1 MCIISV
7 GKPSLFL
14 SPRGNQS
21 HVETWG
27 KWKYA
32 PTNPWL
38 TMRWYGRGWGWKSN
52 IGPFHEL
59 MRGVRAG
66 LYYCSGWCSV
76 PMEWAVP
83 IYQEPGLNLASSPI
97 YHNTST
103 NLFGK
108 WEWSAL
114 SNAYLSPP
122 ICKLYRFTMHS
133 LLQGHSFWKNMNIR
147 GNPKTSRPD
156 IYKRVQCGIIYQFVS
171 SL

>member
-1 MCIISV
+1 MLKLGGSENTPPPIHDWQWGDMEEDGV
-7 GKPSLFL
+7 GKATLNHF
-14 SPRGNQS
+14 
-21 HVETWG
+21 
-27 KWKYA
+27 
-32 PTNPWL
+32 
-38 TMRWYGRGWGWKSN
+38 
-52 IGPFHEL
+52 

-76 PMEWAVP
+76 PVEWAAP

-133 LLQGHSFWKNMNIR
+133 LLQGHSFCKNMNIR

-156 IYKRVQCGIIYQFVS
+156 IYKRVQCGIIYQFVKFS
-171 SL
+171 VRKLSWVECFPPAVGF